1 MQRLLKAL
9 HQVGGIGL
17 AGSLAACIVLVVTA
31 PTDSLV
37 GYAAVRQGIAA
48 ISQWLLVPSLA
59 LVLVSGLLA
68 IAANRAYH
76 DAGWAWM
83 KALLGIVMFEGTLVT
98 ISGSARRAAELS
110 ALAAAGEGDPA
121 KLAEVLR
128 TEWGSLWLILA
139 LSIANVLLA
148 VWRPKLSWK
157 PAAD

>member
-1 MQRLLKAL
+1 MGRFLKAL
-9 HQVGGIGL
+9 HQIGGIGL
-17 AGSLAACIVLVVTA
+17 AGSLAACIVLVATA
-31 PTDSLV
+31 PADSLV

-59 LVLVSGLLA
+59 IVLVSGLLA

-76 DAGWAWM
+76 DAGWAWI
-83 KALLGIVMFEGTLVT
+83 KALLGIVMFEGTLIAV
-98 ISGSARRAAELS
+98 SASARRAAELS

-121 KLAEVLR
+121 QLAEVLR

-148 VWRPKLSWK
+148 VWRPRILRRAS
-157 PAAD
+157 

>member
-1 MQRLLKAL
+1 MGRLLKAL
-9 HQVGGIGL
+9 HQIGGIGL
-17 AGSLAACIVLVVTA
+17 AGSLAACIVLVLTA
-31 PTDSLV
+31 PTDSLA

-59 LVLVSGLLA
+59 IVLVSGLLA

-76 DAGWAWM
+76 DAGWAWI

-98 ISGSARRAAELS
+98 VSASARRAAELS

-121 KLAEVLR
+121 QLAEVLR

-139 LSIANVLLA
+139 LSVANVALA
-148 VWRPKLSWK
+148 VWRPRILRRVS
-157 PAAD
+157 